1 MRLAA
6 RDLSSNLVVTA
17 DGERALE
24 CYQVGAHAVQVRNLR
39 VVERVVGL
47 VSVEPRVSAN
57 QTAWRREEAGRL
69 KIGRRGNS

>member
-47 VSVEPRVSAN
+47 VSGTKS
-57 QTAWRREEAGRL
+57 
-69 KIGRRGNS
+69 